1 MTVPE
6 TRRVSHGKGHSYF
19 LDGEKALGVTTALG
33 EGFPKP
39 ALINWAGKTTASY
52 AVDHWD
58 ELADLNVT
66 ERYRVLEKARYADR
80 DEAGNAG
87 TQVHKLAQS
96 LAAGLEVTVPEH
108 LEGHVDSYLRF
119 VEEWQVEERLHEVV
133 VINRRY
139 RYMGTLDVIGDLA
152 DGRSWLLDFKT
163 ARSGVFA
170 ENALQLAGY
179 RHAETYI
186 DATGEEQTMPTVDQ
200 CGVVWIRSDGYDLYP
215 LEAGDDEFRI
225 FLYAL
230 GIARWRAS
238 QYPDAIVIGEALEPP
253 LQEALL

>member
-1 MTVPE
+1 MTAPP

-19 LDGEKALGVTTALG
+19 LDGAKEIGVTTALG

-39 ALINWAGKTTASY
+39 ALINWAARTTASY

-58 ELADLNVT
+58 ELDEMSVT

-87 TQVHKLAQS
+87 TQVHKLAQA
-96 LAAGLEVTVPEH
+96 LATGAEVEVPEH
-108 LEGHVDSYLRF
+108 LEGHVDAYLKF
-119 VEEWQVEERLHEVV
+119 VEEWQVQELLHEVV
-133 VINRRY
+133 VVNRRF

-152 DGRSWLLDFKT
+152 DKRRWLLDFKT

-179 RHAETYI
+179 RNAETYI
-186 DATGEEQTMPTVDQ
+186 GADGEEHPMPKVGQ
-200 CGVVWIRSDGYDLYP
+200 CGVVWIRSDGYDLFP
-215 LEAGDDEFRI
+215 LEASDEEFRI

-238 QYPDAIVIGEALEPP
+238 QYPDATVIGEALESPVKGV
-253 LQEALL
+253 LL